1 MLRRTKVKIGSMVVL
16 AKGLPDDPMY
26 QTSLWETDLHFLRD
40 PFTLKIS
47 GVWIEQRDICIVIDR
62 IGTGFVL
69 LTPRGEIG
77 WIGKERM
84 EIVR

>member
-1 MLRRTKVKIGSMVVL
+1 MLKKTKVKKGVLVSL
-16 AKGLPDDPMY
+16 AKNLPDDPMY

-47 GVWIEQRDICIVIDR
+47 GVWIDKGDVCIVIEQDSSGV
-62 IGTGFVL
+62 II

>member
-1 MLRRTKVKIGSMVVL
+1 MVML

-47 GVWIEQRDICIVIDR
+47 DVWIEQKDLCVVVDQDTA
-62 IGTGFVL
+62 GVVV
-69 LTPRGEIG
+69 LTPRGNVG

-84 EIVR
+84 EIVK

>member
-1 MLRRTKVKIGSMVVL
+1 MLKSTKVKLGAMVTL

-26 QTSLWETDLHFLRD
+26 QTSLWEADLHFLRD

-47 GVWIEQRDICIVIDR
+47 NVWIEQNDLCIVVGQDAS
-62 IGTGFVL
+62 GFTI
-69 LTPRGEIG
+69 LTPRGCVG

-84 EIVR
+84 EVIK

>member
-1 MLRRTKVKIGSMVVL
+1 ML

-47 GVWIEQRDICIVIDR
+47 DVWIEQKDLCVVVDQDTAGVVI
-62 IGTGFVL
+62 
-69 LTPRGEIG
+69 LTPRGNVG

-84 EIVR
+84 EIVK

>member
-1 MLRRTKVKIGSMVVL
+1 MLKKTKVKIGSMVML

-47 GVWIEQRDICIVIDR
+47 DVWIEQNDLCIVVDQDAAGVVI
-62 IGTGFVL
+62 
-69 LTPRGEIG
+69 LTPRGKVG

>member
-1 MLRRTKVKIGSMVVL
+1 ML

-47 GVWIEQRDICIVIDR
+47 DVWIEQKDLCVVVDQDTA
-62 IGTGFVL
+62 GVVV
-69 LTPRGEIG
+69 LTPRGNVG

-84 EIVR
+84 EIVK

>member
-1 MLRRTKVKIGSMVVL
+1 MLKKTKVKIGSMVML

-47 GVWIEQRDICIVIDR
+47 DVWIEQKDLCVVVDQDTAGVVI
-62 IGTGFVL
+62 
-69 LTPRGEIG
+69 LTPRGNVG

-84 EIVR
+84 EIVK